1 MVERIAVVGLGLIG
15 GSLGLALKQAKGDEL
30 EIIGFARR
38 PETASEAVRRGVVD
52 GTEAQ
57 LARAVSRADVVVIA
71 TPVLTI
77 KDILRDIAGHLSPN
91 SIVTDTG
98 STKVQVM
105 KWAREYLPSTVRFVG
120 GHPMTGK
127 ETTGLEEAEPG
138 LFQDCVYCLTQESDQ
153 EASRA
158 IQEIVEWVGARPL
171 FISAEEHDELVAGIS
186 HLPILL
192 SSALVSVLAR
202 SPLWPQ
208 MAKLAATGYRDSTRL
223 ASGSPELNYGI
234 CSTNQR
240 AIIAWIDRYIEELNE
255 YRHLVLEGEQ
265 ELEKSFLKTREMR
278 QRWLENVGRRFKKN
292 LPMDSR
298 ESRVPSQ
305 ETRVGGGLMT
315 LDSRLADS
323 KVEQRVTRV
332 RTLKGEIIPPGDKS
346 ISHRALILNSIARG
360 RAEISNFLPAADC
373 LSTHSC
379 LRALGVK
386 IELHGNE
393 VLIEGVAGKG
403 FSRPK
408 DALDAGNS
416 GTTMRL
422 LAGLLAAQPF
432 VSVITG
438 DVSLRSR
445 PMDRIIQPLNLMG
458 ADIRGGEQNT
468 RAPLIIRGGMLQG
481 IHYRLPVASAQVKS
495 SILLAA
501 LFAAGDTIIEEP
513 APSRDHTERM
523 LQAMGA
529 NVRTEGSN
537 IILSPPSRLS
547 PLDTQIPGD
556 ISSAA
561 FWLVAGA
568 IHNDARIRILGTGT
582 NPTRSGII
590 EVLQSMG
597 ARVKIENERWE
608 GNEPVADLLIESS
621 SLNGTAIGGDL
632 IPRVIDEI
640 PAIAVAA
647 SVAGGTT
654 VIRDA
659 RELRVKEADRIRAT
673 VLELSKLGANI
684 EELPDGMIIHGV
696 AQLRGGRCHSH
707 GDHRLAMALGIAGLI
722 AEGETTISDAAVVD
736 ISYPQF
742 WEDMARLSV

>member
-1 MVERIAVVGLGLIG
+1 
-15 GSLGLALKQAKGDEL
+15 
-30 EIIGFARR
+30 
-38 PETASEAVRRGVVD
+38 
-52 GTEAQ
+52 
-57 LARAVSRADVVVIA
+57 
-71 TPVLTI
+71 
-77 KDILRDIAGHLSPN
+77 
-91 SIVTDTG
+91 
-98 STKVQVM
+98 
-105 KWAREYLPSTVRFVG
+105 
-120 GHPMTGK
+120 
-127 ETTGLEEAEPG
+127 
-138 LFQDCVYCLTQESDQ
+138 
-153 EASRA
+153 
-158 IQEIVEWVGARPL
+158 
-171 FISAEEHDELVAGIS
+171 
-186 HLPILL
+186 
-192 SSALVSVLAR
+192 
-202 SPLWPQ
+202 
-208 MAKLAATGYRDSTRL
+208 
-223 ASGSPELNYGI
+223 
-234 CSTNQR
+234 
-240 AIIAWIDRYIEELNE
+240 
-255 YRHLVLEGEQ
+255 
-265 ELEKSFLKTREMR
+265 
-278 QRWLENVGRRFKKN
+278 
-292 LPMDSR
+292 
-298 ESRVPSQ
+298 
-305 ETRVGGGLMT
+305 MT

-332 RTLKGEIIPPGDKS
+332 RTLKGEITPPGDKS
-346 ISHRALILNSIARG
+346 ISHRALILNSIACG

-373 LSTHSC
+373 LSTLSC

-386 IELHGNE
+386 IELHGNKA
-393 VLIEGVAGKG
+393 LIDGVAGKG

-432 VSVITG
+432 SSVITG
-438 DVSLRSR
+438 DASLRSR

-468 RAPLIIRGGMLQG
+468 RAPLIIRGGKLHG
-481 IHYRLPVASAQVKS
+481 IRYRLPVASAQVKS

-523 LQAMGA
+523 LRAMRA
-529 NVRTEGSN
+529 NVRIEDSN
-537 IILSPPSRLS
+537 IILSPLGSCLS

-568 IHNDARIRILGTGT
+568 IHDDARIRILGTGI

-608 GNEPVADLLIESS
+608 GNEPLADLLIESS

-632 IPRVIDEI
+632 IPRVLDEI

-659 RELRVKEADRIRAT
+659 WELRVKEADRIRAT
-673 VLELSKLGANI
+673 VLELSKLGAKI

-696 AQLRGGRCHSH
+696 AQLRGGRCHSR

-722 AEGETTISDAAVVD
+722 AEGETTISDAEVVD
-736 ISYPQF
+736 ISYPEF
-742 WEDMARLSV
+742 WEDLARLSV